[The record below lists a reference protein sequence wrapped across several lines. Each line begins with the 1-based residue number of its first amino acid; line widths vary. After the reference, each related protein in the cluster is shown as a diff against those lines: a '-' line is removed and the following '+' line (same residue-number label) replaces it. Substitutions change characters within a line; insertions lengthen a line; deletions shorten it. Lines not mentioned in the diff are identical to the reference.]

1 MNLLV
6 VLDQMLLNTSDSID
20 GIVLNIFE
28 FRIYSQGY
36 PGNLV
41 CSVTYTL
48 SGAGEVGIEMTGV
61 TDQVTSL
68 HVL

>member
-1 MNLLV
+1 MSLLV

-28 FRIYSQGY
+28 FTQGY